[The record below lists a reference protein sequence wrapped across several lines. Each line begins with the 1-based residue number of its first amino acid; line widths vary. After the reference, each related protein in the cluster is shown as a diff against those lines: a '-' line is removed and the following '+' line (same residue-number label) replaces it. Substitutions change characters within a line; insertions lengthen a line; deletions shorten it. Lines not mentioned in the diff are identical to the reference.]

1 MYAEYLAVYIL
12 LSIKQKQGSH
22 TVKRTYIPARTSR
35 ISPPR
40 AARLRRSIIIHIA
53 FVMACRAILFAA
65 RSDTRLIA
73 RPQCGVM
80 APVLGGSPFRAR
92 RGVPSANTYSVV
104 NDQGGFIP
112 LLFLLDFFRVLSGFF
127 CHVLQNIH
135 KRGSE
140 RTCPYYPCP
149 IFCHF
154 GRKFLSST
162 IISQLWGFLSQVFL
176 APHYSLSVFFA
187 F

>member
-1 MYAEYLAVYIL
+1 MFAEYLAVCIL
-12 LSIKQKQGSH
+12 LSIQQKQGSH

-53 FVMACRAILFAA
+53 FVMACRAILFSA
-65 RSDTRLIA
+65 RSDTRFIA

-127 CHVLQNIH
+127 RHVLQNIH

-140 RTCPYYPCP
+140 RMRPY
-149 IFCHF
+149 
-154 GRKFLSST
+154 
-162 IISQLWGFLSQVFL
+162 
-176 APHYSLSVFFA
+176 YSLSDFLPFWTKI
-187 F
+187 FLPSTILS